1 MNLRPY
7 QERAIEALRAS
18 YRSGHRAPVLVLPTG
33 GGKTVIAAAIVAGA
47 RARGQRVLFLA
58 HRAELLAQTAAK
70 LGDGVRVV
78 QAERDDGPSDSPVVV
93 ASVQTLV
100 TPRWADRLPP
110 ADLVIVDEC
119 HHAAAP
125 TWAALARRYADARL
139 LGLTATPQRGDGA
152 PLGDVFDDLVVGASI
167 RELTAEGHLVP
178 CHVYVPAGGSVSSTR
193 LACSPL
199 DAYRRH
205 GEGQRGVVFCSTV
218 EQAAEVAG
226 RFSADGT
233 PAAVVHGG
241 MADDRRADTLARFRA
256 GELRV
261 LTNVHVL
268 TEGWDDPGCAVAILA
283 RSCDAACTYLQAVG
297 RVLRPAPGKDHAV
310 LVDLAGVVE
319 KHGLPDA
326 DRIYALTGKAI
337 TTAAQAIRQC
347 AVCGAVFA
355 SAACP
360 RGCVPDVPSRVIVE
374 QNLKTVAA
382 PTRQYATEFEAKI
395 TAKLSGYCQVCRG
408 SYGPG
413 TQIMYRRGR
422 FFHPHASCWRP
433 GWDAAV

>member
-47 RARGQRVLFLA
+47 RQRGHRVLFLA
-58 HRAELLAQTAAK
+58 HRAELLAQTART
-70 LGDGVRVV
+70 LGGDVRVV
-78 QAERDDGPSDSPVVV
+78 QADRDTGPAASPVVV
-93 ASVQTLV
+93 ASVQTV
-100 TPRWADRLPP
+100 AAPRWAERLPP
-110 ADLVIVDEC
+110 ADLVIIDEC

-125 TWAALARRYADARL
+125 TWAALAARYADARL

-167 RELTAEGHLVP
+167 RELTEAGHLVP
-178 CHVYVPAGGSVSSTR
+178 CRVYVPAGGDVSGRR

-199 DAYRRH
+199 EAYRRH
-205 GEGQRGVVFCSTV
+205 AGGQRAVVFCSTV
-218 EQAAEVAG
+218 EHASEVAE
-226 RFSADGT
+226 RFRTDGVPAGTVTGST
-233 PAAVVHGG
+233 P
-241 MADDRRADTLARFRA
+241 DDVRARTLAEFRA

-283 RSCDAACTYLQAVG
+283 RSCDAASTYLQAVG

-319 KHGLPDA
+319 KHGL
-326 DRIYALTGKAI
+326 
-337 TTAAQAIRQC
+337 
-347 AVCGAVFA
+347 
-355 SAACP
+355 
-360 RGCVPDVPSRVIVE
+360 
-374 QNLKTVAA
+374 
-382 PTRQYATEFEAKI
+382 
-395 TAKLSGYCQVCRG
+395 QVL
-408 SYGPG
+408 
-413 TQIMYRRGR
+413 
-422 FFHPHASCWRP
+422 A
-433 GWDAAV
+433 